1 MKKKM
6 FLNTSLSE
14 KLSVRLR
21 NIRHK
26 EITLE
31 RHYFNPRTQYI
42 VIVVIHITT
51 NGVEVYGGGGRDNA
65 KI

>member
-1 MKKKM
+1 M

-42 VIVVIHITT
+42 VVIVVIHITT